1 MIRIWLSSLNILLC
15 LLILRSMGLDDQSLK
30 EYVNAE
36 LELWK
41 RKQSTERAVQRQDEV
56 ER

>member
-1 MIRIWLSSLNILLC
+1 MAE
-15 LLILRSMGLDDQSLK
+15 LIKYPSVLIDSEKAMGLDDQSLN

-41 RKQSTERAVQRQDEV
+41 REQSTERAVQRQDEV